1 MVIESRRRN
10 KLEMPWGENRKPF
23 NILLQAAPPSNF
35 KRNNWNSL
43 KNKPCIMSYNEKNE
57 ERRKTTP
64 KK

>member
-35 KRNNWNSL
+35 KRNNWNNL
-43 KNKPCIMSYNEKNE
+43 KNKPCI
-57 ERRKTTP
+57 
-64 KK
+64 